1 MKVYVKNFIRSSCE
15 IFNRNCYQELKILL
29 RLIISDHMPWFGDKQ
44 KQTQNYNKPST
55 YLWNGDTKRQ
65 DLGKFK

>member
-1 MKVYVKNFIRSSCE
+1 MLRILFVLVVKYLTVIA
-15 IFNRNCYQELKILL
+15 IKQLKILL

>member
-1 MKVYVKNFIRSSCE
+1 
-15 IFNRNCYQELKILL
+15 
-29 RLIISDHMPWFGDKQ
+29 MPWFGDKQ